1 MDFLI
6 QSPSLRQTYPHADC
20 PSECRMEGGLQ
31 RGRKVKGVT
40 NHQERGVKKGLEWH
54 SGTALTK
61 KSSLFLTKGFLFS
74 WGWGVG
80 RNDS

>member
-40 NHQERGVKKGLEWH
+40 NPPREGSEERPRV
-54 SGTALTK
+54 A
-61 KSSLFLTKGFLFS
+61 
-74 WGWGVG
+74 
-80 RNDS
+80 